1 MMRLTL
7 YDKIAISC
15 SRVVTTSYSTSFS
28 LGIKM
33 LAARHR
39 KAIYAIYGFVRLADE
54 IVDTFFGQP
63 QKEMLDRF
71 RADTAEAINN
81 RISSNPVLHSFQWA
95 VNTYGIDK
103 EFIEAF
109 LYSMEMDLSLK
120 NHDRQSYSEYIY
132 GSAEA
137 VGLMCLRVFCHEDPS
152 RFDGLREPARLL
164 GSAFQ
169 KVNFLRDIKSDWTER
184 GRVYFPGV
192 DFNNFTGEQK
202 RQIEKDI
209 ESEFAGAR
217 EGIRE
222 LDRGSRRGV
231 YLAYS
236 YYLALFA
243 KIKKAGADSVAGKRY
258 RISNG
263 RKMLLLIKALFYDM
277 ARLI

>member
-1 MMRLTL
+1 MKLTL
-7 YDKIAISC
+7 YDKIALRC
-15 SRVVTTSYSTSFS
+15 SRVVTTGYSTSFS

-39 KAIYAIYGFVRLADE
+39 RAIYAIYGFVRLADE

-71 RADTAEAINN
+71 RADTAEAMES

-95 VNTYGIDK
+95 VNTYSIDR

-109 LYSMEMDLSLK
+109 LYSMEMDLSHRT
-120 NHDRQSYSEYIY
+120 HDRQSYSEYIY

-137 VGLMCLRVFCHEDPS
+137 VGLMCLRVFCHDDPA
-152 RFDGLREPARLL
+152 RFDRLREPARLL

-169 KVNFLRDIKSDWTER
+169 KVNFLRDIKSDWTVR

-192 DFNNFTGEQK
+192 DFNNFSPEEKQ
-202 RQIEKDI
+202 QIEKDI
-209 ESEFAGAR
+209 ESEFARAGK
-217 EGIRE
+217 GIRG

-236 YYLALFA
+236 YYLALFS
-243 KIKKAGADSVAGKRY
+243 KIKKADAESVAGKRY

-263 RKMLLLIKALFYDM
+263 RKMLLLLKALFYDI
-277 ARLI
+277 AGLI